1 MFYMLTIGKQ
11 TFLRQYLA
19 KINMPCNKTFE
30 SVQDLL
36 KKHNI
41 QCMTEHIILT
51 LTDLNC
57 VEPNI
62 LK

>member
-1 MFYMLTIGKQ
+1 MLTIGKQ

-36 KKHNI
+36 KKHNTGVPVMAQQKQI
-41 QCMTEHIILT
+41 
-51 LTDLNC
+51 
-57 VEPNI
+57 
-62 LK
+62 